1 MLSSRCRSKR
11 IKEFERDANWPC
23 VSGATDTQKQQIWQ
37 RFRISFCFVSV
48 YVLSFAVT
56 IFDILHVIINWLFS
70 REGGGAEYS
79 DSCRIFIVRL
89 LGKGAF
95 TALPVS
101 LHMSD
106 IRHNDV

>member
-70 REGGGAEYS
+70 REGGG
-79 DSCRIFIVRL
+79 
-89 LGKGAF
+89 G
-95 TALPVS
+95 
-101 LHMSD
+101 
-106 IRHNDV
+106 